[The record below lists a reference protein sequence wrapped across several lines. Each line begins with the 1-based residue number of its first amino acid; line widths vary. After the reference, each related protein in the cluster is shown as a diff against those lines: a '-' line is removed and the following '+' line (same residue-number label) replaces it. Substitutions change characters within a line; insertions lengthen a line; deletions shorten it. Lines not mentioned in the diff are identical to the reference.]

1 MRALSFRPNGEN
13 GRFRAEDGRGGKRL
27 RGKKA
32 GLTRR
37 HGGKAEEFY
46 ATTLPSQREGRAMES
61 RGQGRSQTE
70 SGNEGGRKN
79 ARNEISRVTGGVPK

>member
-37 HGGKAEEFY
+37 HGDTEGKILRGKPEFLAEIRRGDF
-46 ATTLPSQREGRAMES
+46 TQRRNV
-61 RGQGRSQTE
+61 R
-70 SGNEGGRKN
+70 NGGRD
-79 ARNEISRVTGGVPK
+79 